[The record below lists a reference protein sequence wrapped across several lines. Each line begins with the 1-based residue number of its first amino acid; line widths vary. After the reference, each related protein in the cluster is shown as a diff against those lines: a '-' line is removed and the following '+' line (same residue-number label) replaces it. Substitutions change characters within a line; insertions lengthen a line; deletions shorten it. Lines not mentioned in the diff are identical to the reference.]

1 MLHKEMLKI
10 LFGKRLRAEHNIAD
24 FDRMYFTK
32 GCPEIKNKEDLL
44 DYILNFAGY
53 YNLRLPNDRKAP
65 LDDIGMTKYI
75 RKKYTEGALL
85 SEHDLDKEYGILN
98 ACDLLAHVGR
108 GVITCPD
115 SSMLLQTKYKPLF
128 YQALLRDRLNTKIYK
143 ITNVRPW
150 KNDANIILR
159 TANDCMRYMMDY
171 CISNG
176 LTVYDRQE
184 SADFIKYLEKSHGEG
199 RLLNGADIER
209 YIKVPGLG
217 DGLLKQ
223 YWASGTKKS
232 INFIRNNNV
241 YVYLPIGNL
250 DDFLGWVQRDN
261 NAMLKNSV
269 LKTFFADPTTLS
281 PENVAVFE
289 RMCPG
294 HRKNDITQVIDYC
307 IDFAS
312 FYNIKLREFSGAPYS
327 LVKIIDKK
335 RRDSDL
341 LNAADI
347 EHKTGINQCVPA
359 LLRHFGKTNPCGTLQ
374 FVDNNGFSELYLRS
388 DSLDSFV
395 MGAKQYRFIIS
406 FMKLTDAFA
415 KQKPSKETWDVPANQ
430 LSKQPAG
437 GDALDKDIY
446 SLTDQE
452 TDAMAT
458 MLAQSNYLEECNAVN
473 AMFNYMGAHVFS
485 KK

>member
-10 LFGKRLRAEHNIAD
+10 LFGERLRAEHNIAD
-24 FDRMYFTK
+24 FDRVYFTK
-32 GCPEIKNKEDLL
+32 RRPEIKNKEDLL

-65 LDDIGMTKYI
+65 LDDIGFTKYI
-75 RKKYTEGALL
+75 CKKYAEGALL

-98 ACDLLAHVGR
+98 ACNLLAHVGR

-159 TANDCMRYMMDY
+159 SVNDCMRYIMDY

-209 YIKVPGLG
+209 YIKAPGLG

-241 YVYLPIGNL
+241 YVYLPVGNL

-269 LKTFFADPTTLS
+269 LKTFFADQTTLS
-281 PENVAVFE
+281 PEKVAVFE
-289 RMCPG
+289 RMSPG

-307 IDFAS
+307 ID
-312 FYNIKLREFSGAPYS
+312 
-327 LVKIIDKK
+327 
-335 RRDSDL
+335 
-341 LNAADI
+341 
-347 EHKTGINQCVPA
+347 
-359 LLRHFGKTNPCGTLQ
+359 
-374 FVDNNGFSELYLRS
+374 S

-415 KQKPSKETWDVPANQ
+415 KQIPSKETWSVPANQ
-430 LSKQPAG
+430 LSKQSAG
-437 GDALDKDIY
+437 GDELDKDIY

-452 TDAMAT
+452 MDAMAT

-473 AMFNYMGAHVFS
+473 AMFNYMGTHVFS